1 MQEGRDSSPAPRL
14 ADARAGRDSSRPG
27 NVLLSAVAIS
37 AAALHLYQTATYS
50 LPSGQFKNLHV
61 GLSLL
66 IVYLALAE
74 SSPTLFR
81 RRALMAL
88 AAACLI
94 PLVYIHVEFGEL
106 VTDRMFSA
114 STADTLV
121 SLVLVALAL
130 LAVGL
135 QWGMTIPAVA
145 LLALLYAYFGRY
157 MPGEL
162 LFHSGIDFTR
172 LMSYSSIPFFQGIL
186 GSLTGM
192 SAGVVFI
199 FMLLAGLLKATGGID
214 FVMTFGRA
222 VSRNSRSGPAQV
234 AVLSSGFMGMV
245 SGSTVA
251 NVASTGSIT
260 IPMMRRSG
268 LRSEHAAAIEA
279 VASTGGQ
286 FAPPVMG
293 LTAFL
298 IVGMTG
304 IPYNQLMLAAA
315 LPAIVYYGYLL
326 VAVNLQ
332 ARMDDIRPHPGAEA
346 PADSGSS
353 LLAAARQYGH
363 LLLAI
368 AVLVYLLAAQMP
380 PAFAA
385 VYAMAVI
392 AVTETIK
399 HVGRTRRTPWAGLA
413 AAARVLLKGL
423 AEGARAGAELAV
435 VIAAIGIFV
444 DVLVT
449 TGFAQKLSHLILDF
463 ASGELWPI
471 LFLTALACLVF
482 GLGMPTPAAYILVAL
497 LGVPALE
504 RAGVPQLSAHMFV
517 FYFANMSAI
526 TPPVAV
532 AALVASKLASAS
544 YFRTAFA
551 ACRLG
556 LAGFVLPVLFVSAP
570 AILLIEGSVMDQWL
584 TALGAMLAL
593 CAINV
598 GLTGHV
604 AGPLSP
610 LARVL
615 LIAAAFLILTF
626 KLELSG
632 IGTAVVIL
640 ILWVHLVRARKAVS
654 R

>member
-1 MQEGRDSSPAPRL
+1 MQRSTDSTPAPRL
-14 ADARAGRDSSRPG
+14 ADARAGRGSRRHTG
-27 NVLLSAVAIS
+27 VLLSVVAVS
-37 AAALHLYQTATYS
+37 AAALHLYQTATYA

-66 IVYLALAE
+66 IIYLALAE
-74 SSPTLFR
+74 SSPTPLR
-81 RRALMAL
+81 RRTLAAL
-88 AAACLI
+88 AAACLV

-114 STADTLV
+114 SPGDTLV
-121 SLVLVALAL
+121 SLALVALTL
-130 LAVGL
+130 LAAGL
-135 QWGMTIPAVA
+135 QWGMTIPAAA

-157 MPGEL
+157 MPGDL
-162 LFHSGIDFTR
+162 LFHSGIDFVR
-172 LMSYSSIPFFQGIL
+172 LMSYASIPFFQGIF

-222 VSRNSRSGPAQV
+222 VSRNARSGPAQV

-268 LRSEHAAAIEA
+268 LRAEHAAAIEA

-315 LPAIVYYGYLL
+315 LPAMVYYGYLL
-326 VAVNLQ
+326 AAVNLQ
-332 ARMDDIRPHPGAEA
+332 AAMNDIRPQPGPEE
-346 PADSGSS
+346 PADGGSS

-368 AVLVYLLAAQMP
+368 SVLVYLLAAQMP

-385 VYAMAVI
+385 VYAMAVV
-392 AVTETIK
+392 AVTETVK
-399 HVGRTRRTPWAGLA
+399 QVWRTRRAPWTGLA
-413 AAARVLLKGL
+413 TAVRLLLKGL

-463 ASGELWPI
+463 ASGELWVI
-471 LFLTALACLVF
+471 LCLTALACLVF

-504 RAGVPQLSAHMFV
+504 RAGVPELSAHMFV

-532 AALVASKLASAS
+532 AALVASRLAGAT
-544 YFRTAFA
+544 YFRTAFV

-556 LAGFVLPVLFVSAP
+556 LAGFVLPFLFVSAP
-570 AILLIEGSVMDQWL
+570 AILLIDGSAVDQWL
-584 TALGAMLAL
+584 TALAALLAL
-593 CAINV
+593 CATNV
-598 GLTGHV
+598 GLVGHM

-610 LARVL
+610 LPRIL
-615 LIAAAFLILTF
+615 LIAASFLILTYRPG
-626 KLELSG
+626 LSG
-632 IGTAVVIL
+632 IGAAVIIAIL
-640 ILWVHLVRARKAVS
+640 GTEVVRARNAG
-654 R
+654 

>member
-1 MQEGRDSSPAPRL
+1 M
-14 ADARAGRDSSRPG
+14 ADARSDSRSGQSR
-27 NVLLSAVAIS
+27 VLLSVVAIVT
-37 AAALHLYQTATYS
+37 AALHLYQTVTYA

-61 GLSLL
+61 GLSLV

-74 SSPTLFR
+74 SSPAPLR
-81 RRALMAL
+81 RRVLAVL
-88 AAACLI
+88 AAVCLV
-94 PLVYIHVEFGEL
+94 PLVYIHFEFAEL
-106 VTDRMFSA
+106 VTDRMFGA
-114 STADTLV
+114 SPEDTLV
-121 SLVLVALAL
+121 SLALVVLTLVAA
-130 LAVGL
+130 GL

-145 LLALLYAYFGRY
+145 LLALVYAWSGRY
-157 MPGEL
+157 MPGDL
-162 LFHSGIDFTR
+162 LFHGGVDFVR
-172 LMSYSSIPFFQGIL
+172 LMSYAAIPSFQGIL

-199 FMLLAGLLKATGGID
+199 FMLFAGLLKATGGID
-214 FVMTFGRA
+214 FVMTYARA
-222 VSRNSRSGPAQV
+222 ASRNSRSGPARV

-268 LRSEHAAAIEA
+268 LRAEHAAAIEA

-286 FAPPVMG
+286 FTPPVMG

-304 IPYNQLMLAAA
+304 IPYNRLMLAAA
-315 LPAIVYYGYLL
+315 LPAFVYYGYLL

-332 ARMDDIRPHPGAEA
+332 TRMGETMVRA
-346 PADSGSS
+346 PARLDGGATV
-353 LLAAARQYGH
+353 LAATRQYGH
-363 LLLAI
+363 LLVAI
-368 AVLVYLLAAQMP
+368 VVLVWLLAVQMP

-385 VYAMAVI
+385 AYAMAVI

-399 HVGRTRRTPWAGLA
+399 HVWGTRRAPCTGLV

-449 TGFAQKLSHLILDF
+449 TGFAQKLSYLILDL

-471 LFLTALACLVF
+471 VCLTALACLVF

-532 AALVASKLASAS
+532 AALVAAKLASAG

-551 ACRLG
+551 SCRLG
-556 LAGFVLPVLFVSAP
+556 LAGFVLPFLFISAP
-570 AILLIEGSVMDQWL
+570 AILLLEGSVIEQWL
-584 TALGAMLAL
+584 TALGAFLAL
-593 CAINV
+593 CAINS
-598 GLTGHV
+598 GLVGHV
-604 AGPLSP
+604 ARPLSP
-610 LARVL
+610 PPRVL
-615 LIAAAFLILTF
+615 LIVAGLLILTF
-626 KLELSG
+626 RWELSG
-632 IGTAVVIL
+632 IGCALAVSIL
-640 ILWVHLVRARKAVS
+640 GAHFIRARVL